1 MTSTSTDGPVY
12 KINHSHHFYALV
24 WAYESIP
31 TIIGCDVDKVND
43 DAIPRMLRWVCQQSP
58 KSQTISR
65 VFDSP
70 MSKNGGSKR
79 GREVVNDE
87 GDFKKSEKQ
96 KSKSKMKK
104 AIRNLQDRVA
114 VVEGQLTSIKLDLD
128 ELKGMMST
136 ILKHIGL
143 QRNVRN
149 QTVNCINGEE
159 GDRKGFEDLVDH
171 TLESE
176 EVDNAKSEDV
186 DTDGTPNLL
195 RMPKED
201 DTSNGAKHIELK
213 KKDDG
218 DVHTVGTPPWLRF
231 NIELEKP
238 IDVLE
243 KKVEID
249 LEEPI
254 DVVDDEVEIEDSAKK
269 LCTHFDS
276 DVTEIEPFLTQ

>member
-1 MTSTSTDGPVY
+1 
-12 KINHSHHFYALV
+12 
-24 WAYESIP
+24 
-31 TIIGCDVDKVND
+31 
-43 DAIPRMLRWVCQQSP
+43 
-58 KSQTISR
+58 
-65 VFDSP
+65 
-70 MSKNGGSKR
+70 
-79 GREVVNDE
+79 
-87 GDFKKSEKQ
+87 
-96 KSKSKMKK
+96 MKK

-213 KKDDG
+213 KK
-218 DVHTVGTPPWLRF
+218 
-231 NIELEKP
+231 
-238 IDVLE
+238 
-243 KKVEID
+243 VEID